1 MILDILLSADIQA
14 RIGGNEERE
23 QYMINQID
31 QIDQVLE
38 SALMISVQNLA
49 TALNTDSAGLHS
61 LLFQLETMKRIR
73 LSNGS
78 SCGSSCSGC
87 SSSCST
93 ENTKTITDR
102 TIVISMIRKHTVS
115 SDE

>member
-1 MILDILLSADIQA
+1 
-14 RIGGNEERE
+14 
-23 QYMINQID
+23 MINQLD
-31 QIDQVLE
+31 QIEQVLE

-49 TALNTDSAGLHS
+49 TALNADSARLHS
-61 LLFQLETMKRIR
+61 LLFQLEAMKRIR

-93 ENTKTITDR
+93 ENTKTITDH